1 MTRFM
6 KILKKTI
13 VILPYIFFAI
23 TLLLIIQIVIAL
35 SNKTTPSVFG
45 YSVFS
50 VESPSM
56 EPEYMTGDLVFVKLV
71 DASEINRGDVITF
84 RRSDKQELI
93 ITHRVV
99 SYIDVDGERFFTT
112 LGDNNHDII
121 NDWEKNFSQDL
132 LIGKVTGK
140 SVILGKIYNG
150 IVAGGI
156 NLVYGGAIFIFL
168 IIAIAE
174 ILNITKEVKLARNKD
189 IIEAKSKLVEEE
201 LKRLKAEEQNPNNPD
216 IKE

>member
-1 MTRFM
+1 M
-6 KILKKTI
+6 
-13 VILPYIFFAI
+13 
-23 TLLLIIQIVIAL
+23 
-35 SNKTTPSVFG
+35 SVY
-45 YSVFS
+45 YSIGCKSRV
-50 VESPSM
+50 
-56 EPEYMTGDLVFVKLV
+56 
-71 DASEINRGDVITF
+71 
-84 RRSDKQELI
+84 